1 MESTDDKWRI
11 GAEYQRAL
19 KGVRR
24 SWPIGKSR
32 LLGRHLSN
40 IFADTRERS
49 NPDFEAVRNRELRA
63 LPGTVENRNLHGH
76 RIRGGRIDKS
86 YGGLPVWI
94 DRERHLEL
102 PRGLDR
108 CDLCTR

>member
-1 MESTDDKWRI
+1 MESTDNKWRI

-24 SWPIGKSR
+24 SRPIGKSR
-32 LLGRHLSN
+32 LLGRHLPN

-76 RIRGGRIDKS
+76 RIRGGRIDEG
-86 YGGLPVWI
+86 YRGLPIWI
-94 DRERHLEL
+94 DRQRYLEL
-102 PRGLDR
+102 TRGLDPR
-108 CDLCTR
+108 DLCTR